1 MDATALAISG
11 GWAVGTRTY
20 ATLLVLGVLGRTG
33 LADVPEFLERAE
45 ALIVVGVL
53 AVIEL
58 VADKIQFVDS
68 LWDTVHVAVRPI
80 VAGVIGWAAAAD
92 AASLAQAVTALVAG
106 GTALLAHGG
115 KAGTRLAV
123 NAFPGTVP
131 NATISVAEDVLVIGV
146 LLLAS
151 QHAWMGAV
159 VAGALVVASLALGAA
174 LTPRVRRGWH
184 VLRQRY
190 FAAED
195 APP

>member
-33 LADVPEFLERAE
+33 VADVPEFIQRAE

-53 AVIEL
+53 AVVEL

-68 LWDTVHVAVRPI
+68 LWDTVHIAVRPI
-80 VAGVIGWAAAAD
+80 VAGVIGWSAAAD
-92 AASLAQAVTALVAG
+92 AGPLGQTVIVLVAG

-123 NAFPGTVP
+123 NAFPGAVP
-131 NATISVAEDVLVIGV
+131 NATISVAEDALVIGV

-151 QHAWMGAV
+151 QHAWIGAG
-159 VAGALVVASLALGAA
+159 VAIALLVVSLALGAA
-174 LTPRVRRGWH
+174 LTPRVRQGWQ
-184 VLRQRY
+184 VLRHRY
-190 FAAED
+190 FAARD